1 MKLAPKR
8 LPILLVLALGA
19 CKSLSSDAN
28 EPAPDAAIPAQ
39 AAPAEKKPVDEGE
52 LRKKTREVEY
62 ARMSLEIA
70 KLAAENDAKAS
81 KKAVEAADREL
92 GAAKG
97 ERDNFKKTLL
107 ALELDERALA
117 LDRAKQNVLEAE
129 QELAELEGMYAQEQF
144 AGTTKELVLTRGR
157 ARLEMSKRDLDLAQ
171 RRAEQTKSFEH
182 KKREREL
189 GEHVTKAQVAVDE
202 AKAKLEKQK
211 LESALSLRRA
221 QHALEDAEREL
232 AALQ

>member
-39 AAPAEKKPVDEGE
+39 AAPAEKNPVDEGE

-107 ALELDERALA
+107 ALELSSARWRSIAPSRTCSKPSRSWRSSRAC
-117 LDRAKQNVLEAE
+117 
-129 QELAELEGMYAQEQF
+129 
-144 AGTTKELVLTRGR
+144 TRK
-157 ARLEMSKRDLDLAQ
+157 SSSPV
-171 RRAEQTKSFEH
+171 RRRS
-182 KKREREL
+182 
-189 GEHVTKAQVAVDE
+189 
-202 AKAKLEKQK
+202 
-211 LESALSLRRA
+211 SCS
-221 QHALEDAEREL
+221 L
-232 AALQ
+232 AAASEHEDRKSTRLNSSHT